1 MTEAVS
7 PLKRVSGRFKCS
19 TNLGKRAPDDQMD
32 WLVGCAGCA
41 LVLAACGDGQADTT
55 AQTAAVGDPE
65 RGRQIWE
72 DGADTVL
79 SGGCSGC
86 HSLDG
91 SEKVGGARAPTWQGI
106 SGLAGDR
113 VPGLSAEEY
122 LRESIVDPAAYIVDG
137 YQADAMPKGFKIL
150 LSEEDIDNL
159 VAFLLTQ

>member
-1 MTEAVS
+1 MIRWAGLLAV
-7 PLKRVSGRFKCS
+7 L
-19 TNLGKRAPDDQMD
+19 
-32 WLVGCAGCA
+32 LV
-41 LVLAACGDGQADTT
+41 VAACGDGQADTT

-72 DGADTVL
+72 DGGGVVGG
-79 SGGCSGC
+79 GGCSEC

-91 SEKVGGARAPTWQGI
+91 SEKVGPFRAPTWQGI
-106 SGLAGDR
+106 SGRAGDQ

-122 LRESIVDPAAYIVDG
+122 LRESIVDPAAYIVEG
-137 YQADAMPKGFKIL
+137 YSDFMPKGFRFL